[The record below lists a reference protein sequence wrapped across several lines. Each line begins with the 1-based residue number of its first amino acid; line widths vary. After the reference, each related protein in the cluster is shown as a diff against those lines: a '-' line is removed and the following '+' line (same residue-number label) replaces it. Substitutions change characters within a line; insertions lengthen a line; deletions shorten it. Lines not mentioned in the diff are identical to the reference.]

1 MSSLRYRL
9 QGRKKFKA
17 YLANRKSTSKM
28 QAERGGFTVI
38 EIMIVMVIIVIAAT
52 MVIPMMG
59 SSASMQL
66 RSAANIIAADLEYAK
81 SMAISRQ
88 KIYAVIFNE
97 STESYQIEDPNG
109 IINHPV
115 KKGFQYIVNFSN
127 DSRLNMVDIFDTDF
141 DGTNEIK
148 FDYLG
153 SPYNGNDTNLNNGLI
168 TLRARD
174 MSTTITIEPVTGFIT
189 ISD

>member
-1 MSSLRYRL
+1 MSSLQYRL
-9 QGRKKFKA
+9 QGSKKFEA
-17 YLANRKSTSKM
+17 YLANPKSTSEM
-28 QAERGGFTVI
+28 QAERSGFTVI
-38 EIMIVMVIIVIAAT
+38 EILIVTVIIVIAAM
-52 MVIPMMG
+52 MVMPMMG

-97 STESYQIEDPNG
+97 ATESYQIEDPDG

-127 DSRLNMVDIFDTDF
+127 DSRLDMVDIFDADF

>member
-1 MSSLRYRL
+1 MSSLRYQL
-9 QGRKKFKA
+9 QGSKKFEA
-17 YLANRKSTSKM
+17 YLADCKSTSEM

-38 EIMIVMVIIVIAAT
+38 EILIVMVIIVIAAM
-52 MVIPMMG
+52 MVMPMMG

-115 KKGFQYIVNFSN
+115 KKGFQYIVNFGS
-127 DSRLNMVDIFDTDF
+127 DSKLDMVDIFDADF
-141 DGTNEIK
+141 DGTNKIK